1 MDAKLMTD
9 KIILY
14 GSPTCPMVPP
24 VRDILDRAEV
34 DYEYVD
40 IYLNLSARERV
51 LAINNGNASVPTL
64 SFPDGSTLTEP
75 SSAVLT
81 AKLELI
87 GYVVREPTLLDRLR
101 VIFEYPLIFI
111 LGLLMLAFGIY
122 TGDLT
127 QIILGAVIITVRILI
142 LLNRKL
148 R

>member
-1 MDAKLMTD
+1 MTD

-34 DYEYVD
+34 DYEYAD
-40 IYLNLSARERV
+40 IYLNLGARERV

-81 AKLELI
+81 AKLEAS
-87 GYVVREPTLLDRLR
+87 GYVVRAPTLFDRMR

-111 LGLLMLAFGIY
+111 LGVLMLAFGIY

-127 QIILGAVIITVRILI
+127 QIILGAVIIIVRILL